1 MNVSTPT
8 INNMPETESRIMSI
22 DYGEKRVGI
31 AVTDPLNIFAY
42 PLTTLDND
50 ANLTANILKLI
61 AEYNVT
67 KIIIGNPLKEN
78 GEESKVSPVVKEFSR
93 KLQSATG
100 IDIELVDERY
110 TSNIAQRRIIE
121 SVPTKKKRRDKGLI
135 DKNAAAILLED
146 YLRKKSN

>member
-1 MNVSTPT
+1 
-8 INNMPETESRIMSI
+8 MSI
-22 DYGEKRVGI
+22 DYGEKRLGI

-50 ANLTANILKLI
+50 ARLTANILKLI

-110 TSNIAQRRIIE
+110 TSHIAQRRIIE